1 MLNKDQHSIYD
12 VIIKAIE
19 HDSSCFFIDRPGGTG
34 KTFLYNIM
42 LAKVRSLR
50 EIALVV
56 ASSGVTALLIT
67 GGKTVHFQFKI
78 SIKLNESFICNI
90 SWRSKEARLINMA
103 KLFVWDKALMI
114 HKFAFEAVDW
124 TFCDITQI
132 DELFG
137 GKIFVFRDDF
147 C

>member
-34 KTFLYNIM
+34 NTFLYNIM

-90 SWRSKEARLINMA
+90 S
-103 KLFVWDKALMI
+103 
-114 HKFAFEAVDW
+114 
-124 TFCDITQI
+124 
-132 DELFG
+132 
-137 GKIFVFRDDF
+137 
-147 C
+147 